1 MAYIDRLTNSFRDIV
16 PPTMGKHKKDR
27 NKKPAPAPLPQVP
40 LKARMKPFFNF
51 LKGAIALF
59 LALVIFWP
67 RPTVELIPATDPQN
81 PTSASFIITNSTF
94 LVPLD
99 NVTVGMGICQSV
111 TEPSIF
117 HLDFHCTTDD
127 LTTFTTNE
135 WSHLHLG
142 PDEKFGLSFGQVIH
156 LAGGAKFA
164 GADLAAIVKYHW
176 WFVPY
181 EFHKTFRFVT
191 KREEDGT
198 TRWYSRP
205 SDHAAKSAAY

>member
-99 NVTVGMGICQSV
+99 NVTVV
-111 TEPSIF
+111 WEF
-117 HLDFHCTTDD
+117 
-127 LTTFTTNE
+127 
-135 WSHLHLG
+135 
-142 PDEKFGLSFGQVIH
+142 
-156 LAGGAKFA
+156 AKA
-164 GADLAAIVKYHW
+164 
-176 WFVPY
+176 
-181 EFHKTFRFVT
+181 
-191 KREEDGT
+191 
-198 TRWYSRP
+198 
-205 SDHAAKSAAY
+205 